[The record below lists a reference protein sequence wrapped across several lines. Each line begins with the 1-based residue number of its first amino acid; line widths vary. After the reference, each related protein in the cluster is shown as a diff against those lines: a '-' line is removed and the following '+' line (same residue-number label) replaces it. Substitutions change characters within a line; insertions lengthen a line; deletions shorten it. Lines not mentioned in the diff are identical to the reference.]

1 MKECYCLEK
10 DFTLNRSDA
19 LIVTDIQVDFLP
31 GGALP
36 VTNGDQVIP
45 ILNEYIKIF
54 KNSDLKIFAT
64 RDWHPPNHVSFKQ
77 QGGLWPP
84 HCIQN
89 SNGADFSPLLK
100 LPSNVTVISKAT
112 DPAKEA
118 YSAFE
123 GTDLAKQLKEA
134 KILRIFVGGLTTDYC
149 IKNTVLDG
157 IKLDFD
163 VVWLSDACLGINVKP
178 GDVESA
184 IQEMVK
190 SGAEQA
196 SLESFP
202 EPTVTLPPDET
213 EAEGIADEPLT
224 RAEVKKRT
232 RMRSRGPYRKVR
244 AER

>member
-1 MKECYCLEK
+1 MEEDYAM
-10 DFTLNRSDA
+10 NRNDA

-36 VTNGDQVIP
+36 VADGDKVIP

-54 KNSDLKIFAT
+54 KNANLKIFAT
-64 RDWHPPNHVSFKQ
+64 RDWHPPNHISFKQ
-77 QGGLWPP
+77 QGGPWPP

-89 SNGADFSPLLK
+89 SEGANFSILLK
-100 LPSNVTVISKAT
+100 LPSNFALISKAT
-112 DPAKEA
+112 DPEKEA

-123 GTDLAKQLKEA
+123 GTDLAKQLKETG
-134 KILRIFVGGLTTDYC
+134 ISRIFVGGLTTDYC
-149 IKNTVLDG
+149 IKNTVLDAL
-157 IKLDFD
+157 KLDLD
-163 VVWLSDACLGINVKP
+163 VVWLSDASLGINVEP
-178 GDVESA
+178 GDVERA
-184 IQEMVK
+184 IKEMIE

-196 SLESFP
+196 SLENFP
-202 EPTVTLPPDET
+202 EPTATPPPELTET
-213 EAEGIADEPLT
+213 EEIADGPLA